1 MIYEIKDHEI
11 HSPRVTRKRRARMQ
25 RILAAA
31 LDVAREE
38 GRDAL
43 TLQRV
48 AERLDVTPAALYRYF
63 ASKDALVAE
72 LQRSV
77 ITWLAEATVERI
89 EAASDYAAEFAPGDR
104 ALLDVVITALTFEH
118 FASTAPIEFGLLSM
132 YLSTPEFALPQREAA
147 QVFNAAWNSL
157 DGLAQRIDTA
167 SDHDALS
174 PGSATGRALALYAG
188 LQGAAQTNKLMRS
201 APDRIDPTRIALDLV
216 RSLLVGWGADAGLVD
231 RFAADA
237 RSHGFTDPK
246 GSVDDLLE
254 AAGA

>member
-1 MIYEIKDHEI
+1 
-11 HSPRVTRKRRARMQ
+11 MQ
-25 RILAAA
+25 RILATA

-77 ITWLAEATVERI
+77 IAWLAEATVERI
-89 EAASDYAAEFAPGDR
+89 EAASEYAAELAPGDR
-104 ALLDVVITALTFEH
+104 ALLDVIITALTFEH

-147 QVFNAAWNSL
+147 QVFRAAWGSL
-157 DGLAQRIDTA
+157 DGLAQRIETA
-167 SDHDALS
+167 SHHGVLS
-174 PGSATGRALALYAG
+174 RGSASNRALALWAG
-188 LQGAAQTNKLMRS
+188 LQGAAQTHKLMRS

-216 RSLLVGWGADAGLVD
+216 RSLLVGWGAKASLVD
-231 RFAADA
+231 LFAEDA
-237 RSHGFTDPK
+237 RSLGFTDPK

-254 AAGA
+254 AAGT